1 MKKDKQVFCTLLDV
15 VIKCKELLDYLHDD
29 IGFDLNS
36 KLHQEVVDIMS
47 LALENAA
54 DIWGYEVLP
63 GYTDL
68 DLWHESVLMGDRY
81 TVEVDGEVIDVT
93 KPEDLYDFMERRE
106 NENLQ

>member
-1 MKKDKQVFCTLLDV
+1 MTKDKQLFCTLLDV
-15 VIKCKELLDYLHDD
+15 VIKCKDLLDYLHDE
-29 IGFDLNS
+29 IGFDITS
-36 KLHQEVVDIMS
+36 KLSQEVGDIMS

-68 DLWHESVLMGDRY
+68 DLWYEAILMGDRY
-81 TVEVDGEVIDVT
+81 TVELNGEVIDLT
-93 KPEDLYDFMERRE
+93 KPEDLYDFMERKE